1 MILVNMQI
9 SLYLPYA
16 TSLKGRRKVIN
27 SIKERLK
34 KLNISILD
42 VSREYV
48 KEGELAIAYLSFNQK
63 GVEQIEQS
71 IEKVLDRYIGEIE
84 YEISKEVL

>member
-1 MILVNMQI
+1 MLLVNMQI

-34 KLNISILD
+34 RLNISILD